1 MVVVLPTPSALMDIQ
16 GKSND
21 LGVQLYFD
29 ETSYKTMFSALSDVM
44 RAKNN
49 QLSHLRDVLLG
60 QEKPGQREL
69 FPIRFPWLNRSQEE
83 AVNKVLGAET
93 SIYRTRPSRNREN
106 NHLGGSHLR
115 DPSPGESSDRLRSK
129 QYRRRLHLGETGR

>member
-29 ETSYKTMFSALSDVM
+29 ETSYKMMFSALSDVM

-49 QLSHLRDVLLG
+49 QLSHLRDVLLDRKTG
-60 QEKPGQREL
+60 TAGIIPDPLPLVE
-69 FPIRFPWLNRSQEE
+69 
-83 AVNKVLGAET
+83 
-93 SIYRTRPSRNREN
+93 PS
-106 NHLGGSHLR
+106 S
-115 DPSPGESSDRLRSK
+115 
-129 QYRRRLHLGETGR
+129 RRKTTKS